1 VIDYVEAWKGNSAA
15 CADITKRMLKAS
27 DTNQDI
33 AEDRIKSCDNIV
45 CIRGLVTEDD
55 KIIGDR
61 DLDFFSSGSKAHPS
75 SMRHY
80 LSANTNITT
89 STVRFHTVAPEI

>member
-1 VIDYVEAWKGNSAA
+1 V
-15 CADITKRMLKAS
+15 
-27 DTNQDI
+27 
-33 AEDRIKSCDNIV
+33 AEDN
-45 CIRGLVTEDD
+45 

-61 DLDFFSSGSKAHPS
+61 DPDFFSSGSKAHPS